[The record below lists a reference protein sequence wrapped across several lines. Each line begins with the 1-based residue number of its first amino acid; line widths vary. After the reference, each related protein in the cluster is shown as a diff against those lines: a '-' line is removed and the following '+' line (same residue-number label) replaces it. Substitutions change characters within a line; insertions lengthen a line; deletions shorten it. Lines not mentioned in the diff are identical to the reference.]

1 MKKSQLIWLA
11 VGVAAVY
18 FIYNHNKKK
27 SQTVAAAPAPPETA
41 SASFAG
47 SEAEYQRAFSN

>member
-18 FIYNHNKKK
+18 LIYNHNKKK
-27 SQTVAAAPAPPETA
+27 SETVAAAPAPPETA

-47 SEAEYQRAFSN
+47 SEAEYQRAFRN